1 MDGLWRRWGDDEV
14 EDAKEKLSG
23 DDRHDT
29 DSTDGQRSWGEVEVV
44 LLAGARA

>member
-1 MDGLWRRWGDDEV
+1 MDGLWGRWGDDKV

-23 DDRHDT
+23 DNCRVT

-44 LLAGARA
+44 LLAGAGA